1 MAPYFWSGIVDQV
14 DLLDYGLCKDGFF
27 FSGFEWE
34 AGEVFQPFSCG
45 LRQGDLFL
53 IVSEALSLRIT
64 KAVNE
69 KDLLGI
75 SLSRGSPILS
85 HLFFAD
91 DALFFLKGT
100 LLNCQQLGTIF
111 NEYCTAFGQLINID
125 KSSIYFTSN
134 TPRQMALLMCE
145 LLSFTEVMKPS
156 IYLGIPSIWGR
167 SKKGV
172 LSYIKERVSR
182 KVEGW
187 KQCTLSMAGKETMI
201 KSVALAIPAYPMSCF
216 KFPLS
221 TSKEINSLISNF
233 LWGTGQNGNKFKWL
247 PPPNAAKVRVIG
259 DIPANGPSSVG
270 SLIDWDLRGWNTTA
284 IDHVIHPQDMQR
296 IVDTPISDREDLDR
310 FLWPWNKTDV
320 YTVIGTILLCLFL
333 ELLASVPLTSSIP
346 RYGRFYGASKLF
358 LKVRVFLW
366 RVLHEAALT
375 MHSLHKRRIISNPL
389 CPVCGKA
396 EEIFEHLNLLCHWV
410 DPIWFGSPLGIR
422 IDKRKITTFDR

>member
-1 MAPYFWSGIVDQV
+1 M

-53 IVSEALSLRIT
+53 IVSEALSLHIT

-69 KDLLGI
+69 NDLLGI

-85 HLFFAD
+85 HLFFVD

-187 KQCTLSMAGKETMI
+187 KQCTLSMAWNETMI
-201 KSVALAIPAYPMSCF
+201 KFVALTIPVYPMSCF
-216 KFPLS
+216 KFPLALVRKS
-221 TSKEINSLISNF
+221 TLLSAIFGGVLVKM
-233 LWGTGQNGNKFKWL
+233 
-247 PPPNAAKVRVIG
+247 VRR
-259 DIPANGPSSVG
+259 S
-270 SLIDWDLRGWNTTA
+270 T
-284 IDHVIHPQDMQR
+284 
-296 IVDTPISDREDLDR
+296 ER
-310 FLWPWNKTDV
+310 F
-320 YTVIGTILLCLFL
+320 
-333 ELLASVPLTSSIP
+333 
-346 RYGRFYGASKLF
+346 
-358 LKVRVFLW
+358 
-366 RVLHEAALT
+366 
-375 MHSLHKRRIISNPL
+375 
-389 CPVCGKA
+389 
-396 EEIFEHLNLLCHWV
+396 
-410 DPIWFGSPLGIR
+410 GI
-422 IDKRKITTFDR
+422 